1 MIEQYN
7 LFIIMV
13 SIICASIGA
22 IVVTRNITRT
32 SPISNKIKKQY
43 DLYISDLEAANKRL
57 RGKVSQSQKAISIS
71 EDDAGDPFSAISAVI
86 DQIAPQLP
94 ASIRPLLKNKN
105 AISFIENYVKSNPDA
120 IKGIVEKFVSKQK
133 TGNDNEPTQTTQ
145 EQTL

>member
-43 DLYISDLEAANKRL
+43 DLYISDLEATNKRL

-71 EDDAGDPFSAISAVI
+71 ADDAGDPFSAISAVI